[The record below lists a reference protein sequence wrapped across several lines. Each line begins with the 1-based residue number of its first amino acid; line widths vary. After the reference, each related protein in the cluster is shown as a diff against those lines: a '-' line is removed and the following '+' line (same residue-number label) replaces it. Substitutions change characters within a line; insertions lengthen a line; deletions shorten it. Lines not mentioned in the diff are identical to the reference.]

1 MRILFTLAL
10 LAMPVLAQDAFIN
23 DAKSMWGMSSGY
35 VVASARKIPAELYSF
50 KPSPDV
56 RTVGELVGHIAN
68 ANYAMCSAASGTPAP
83 KVGNLEKVTAKDKLV
98 EAMDASVA
106 FCNEAA
112 GKVTAANAG
121 ETIKLFGMEKS
132 RVGWLF
138 FNAGHNWEHYGNLVT
153 YMRINKIVPPSS
165 EPRK

>member
-1 MRILFTLAL
+1 MKQLLFLIALAL
-10 LAMPVLAQDAFIN
+10 PIAAQSPVID
-23 DAKSMWGMSSGY
+23 DAKSMWGMGSGY
-35 VVASARKIPAELYSF
+35 VAASAKKIPAELYSF

-68 ANYAMCSAASGTPAP
+68 ANYAICAGASGKASPNKA
-83 KVGNLEKVTAKDKLV
+83 NLEKLTDKDALV
-98 EAMDASVA
+98 KALEESAA

-112 GKVTAANAG
+112 GAVTAANMT
-121 ETIKLFGMEKS
+121 EVVKVFGMNKT

-153 YMRINKIVPPSS
+153 YMRINKIIPPSS
-165 EPRK
+165 EPKK